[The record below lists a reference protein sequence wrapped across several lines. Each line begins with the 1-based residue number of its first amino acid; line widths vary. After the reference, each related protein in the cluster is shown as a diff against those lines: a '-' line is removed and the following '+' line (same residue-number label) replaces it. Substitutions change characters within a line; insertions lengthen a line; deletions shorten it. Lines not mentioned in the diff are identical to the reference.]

1 MMLGNVS
8 NTFIMP
14 QVRAVIACRVTPLQK
29 AEIVRPTS
37 APGPRPPLPH
47 QHRDWAH
54 PCQTCAGTGLTPL
67 TSAPRLGP
75 ALPHLRWDRARPCH
89 VGAGDRARPL

>member
-47 QHRDWAH
+47 
-54 PCQTCAGTGLTPL
+54 L
-67 TSAPRLGP
+67 SAPEQLLRQQVRKFKQQLAECAP
-75 ALPHLRWDRARPCH
+75 LPVPVSRVLRVPC
-89 VGAGDRARPL
+89 VA